1 MQASVLRIRSES
13 CKCRFVLNVCDSH
26 NRRSASENLSGK
38 DSRQSRITGI
48 RSGSFYLLIS
58 LIFYFIYSI
67 IMKISKSL
75 LLCLVLFGVHSV
87 AFAQFAAATTA
98 LTQIQSVMKSL
109 GVAIV
114 TIAMMYVGF
123 KMVFQAA
130 EWKDVAPVFW
140 GGVLIGGAAT
150 VAGMLGVS

>member
-1 MQASVLRIRSES
+1 MKNS
-13 CKCRFVLNVCDSH
+13 K
-26 NRRSASENLSGK
+26 
-38 DSRQSRITGI
+38 
-48 RSGSFYLLIS
+48 YLFLG
-58 LIFYFIYSI
+58 
-67 IMKISKSL
+67 
-75 LLCLVLFGVHSV
+75 LVLFAMHPV

-98 LTQIQSVMKSL
+98 LTQIQSVMKGL

>member
-1 MQASVLRIRSES
+1 
-13 CKCRFVLNVCDSH
+13 
-26 NRRSASENLSGK
+26 
-38 DSRQSRITGI
+38 
-48 RSGSFYLLIS
+48 
-58 LIFYFIYSI
+58 
-67 IMKISKSL
+67 MKTSKSL
-75 LLCLVLFGVHSV
+75 LLCLTLFGVHSV

-98 LTQIQSVMKSL
+98 LTQIQGVMKSL